1 MLPNETVTRT
11 SRILLEFRA
20 AEGRWVCQGFAKIAP
35 ENGRKRDFSVRDHNL
50 ARRLHSMRD
59 YELRR
64 WEGLGKRRTF
74 FIVYLRGRP
83 RVRIAPG
90 APDSLE
96 NRNFGAIFYGSSFL
110 LTSMLALLF
119 ALPVSL
125 CRICQRRGAFG
136 VRRLPTDRFP
146 SVCCQQHT
154 GDSFS
159 GRVRR
164 FLVAVLRFRTAKAL
178 PAIGCCTFI
187 MLSCPAF

>member
-50 ARRLHSMRD
+50 ARRLHSMRN

-90 APDSLE
+90 APRGRERGITRSVSL
-96 NRNFGAIFYGSSFL
+96 FGAVVAAPCFWEPVARRWGGSGAPQPICCARRQKMCAGL
-110 LTSMLALLF
+110 LTNG
-119 ALPVSL
+119 
-125 CRICQRRGAFG
+125 RRAH
-136 VRRLPTDRFP
+136 
-146 SVCCQQHT
+146 SI
-154 GDSFS
+154 
-159 GRVRR
+159 
-164 FLVAVLRFRTAKAL
+164 K
-178 PAIGCCTFI
+178 
-187 MLSCPAF
+187 LSNA

>member
-96 NRNFGAIFYGSSFL
+96 NRDFGAVFSWFCVPANEFAGR
-110 LTSMLALLF
+110 AVLF
-119 ALPVSL
+119 A
-125 CRICQRRGAFG
+125 GAPPP
-136 VRRLPTDRFP
+136 RLPAA
-146 SVCCQQHT
+146 
-154 GDSFS
+154 
-159 GRVRR
+159 GRLRAAAGLYLIILLGNCR
-164 FLVAVLRFRTAKAL
+164 FLY
-178 PAIGCCTFI
+178 PAIDRE
-187 MLSCPAF
+187 LRNR

>member
-90 APDSLE
+90 APRGRERGIARSVSL
-96 NRNFGAIFYGSSFL
+96 FGAVVAAPCFWEPVARRWGGSGAPQPICCARRQKMCAGL
-110 LTSMLALLF
+110 LTNG
-119 ALPVSL
+119 
-125 CRICQRRGAFG
+125 RRAH
-136 VRRLPTDRFP
+136 
-146 SVCCQQHT
+146 SI
-154 GDSFS
+154 
-159 GRVRR
+159 
-164 FLVAVLRFRTAKAL
+164 K
-178 PAIGCCTFI
+178 
-187 MLSCPAF
+187 LSNA

>member
-50 ARRLHSMRD
+50 ARWLHSMRD

-64 WEGLGKRRTF
+64 WEGLGNRRTF

-90 APDSLE
+90 APRGRERGIARSVSL
-96 NRNFGAIFYGSSFL
+96 FGAVVAAPCFWEPVARRWGGSGAPQPICCARRQKMCAGL
-110 LTSMLALLF
+110 LTNG
-119 ALPVSL
+119 
-125 CRICQRRGAFG
+125 RRAH
-136 VRRLPTDRFP
+136 
-146 SVCCQQHT
+146 SI
-154 GDSFS
+154 
-159 GRVRR
+159 
-164 FLVAVLRFRTAKAL
+164 K
-178 PAIGCCTFI
+178 
-187 MLSCPAF
+187 LSNA